1 MMGTLAKDLA
11 EQGIK
16 TPADCYW
23 AEAEGVIEDVAG
35 VLKIT
40 TISVTYHLKTTSEK
54 IPGAKK
60 ALASYLAGCPAAQS
74 VTGCIIIRDDAVI
87 GPLD

>member
-16 TPADCYW
+16 TPADHYW
-23 AEAEGVIEDVAG
+23 AEAEGLIEDVEG

-40 TISVTYHLKTTSEK
+40 TISVVYHLKVSTEK
-54 IPGAKK
+54 IPGARK
-60 ALASYLAGCPAAQS
+60 ALASYIAGCPAAQS
-74 VTGCIIIRDDAVI
+74 VTGCITLRDDAVI
-87 GPLD
+87 EPLD